1 MKKIFLLM
9 AAVVAFAAV
18 SCESDNLN
26 PNPDKKFVKELTV
39 NIVNESSKVAF
50 SEDSS
55 GIFFEWED
63 GDKIYAYLYE
73 VDAKDR
79 VDEFTYDAETDKF
92 VAAGEG
98 LAVGKTY
105 YVVRGSVSTVFDF
118 NDGNISA
125 NFSLNSGHSLNDL
138 PMMSEPFEATASGAI
153 ADLHHL
159 VSIISVPVVGTGKT
173 IYRPRLNVANST
185 GDNVIRGLFNVA
197 FDGGDMKYTRWSS
210 GGDLVF
216 TEAVGYSNWSAS
228 KRLHP
233 NNPAF
238 FQFVVLPGEY
248 DHIEFQAV
256 LDTETEE
263 VVKGGVLTD
272 KVIYPGAYYYLS
284 SPIVTPDPWN

>member
-18 SCESDNLN
+18 GCENDNLN
-26 PNPDKKFVKELTV
+26 PNPDKQFVKELTV
-39 NIVNESSKVAF
+39 NIVNEGSKVTVT
-50 SEDSS
+50 EDASA
-55 GIFFEWED
+55 IHFDWED

-73 VDAKDR
+73 VNAKDR

-92 VAAGEG
+92 VAAGAG

-125 NFSLNSGHSLNDL
+125 NFSLNSGHSLSDL

-159 VSIISVPVVGTGKT
+159 VSIISVPVVGAGKT

-197 FDGGDMKYTRWSS
+197 FDGGDFKHTRWSS

-216 TEAVGYSNWSAS
+216 TEAIGFSSWYAS
-228 KRLHP
+228 QKLHP
-233 NNPAF
+233 SNPAF

-248 DHIEFQAV
+248 DNIEFQAV

-284 SPIVTPDPWN
+284 SPIAWN

>member
-1 MKKIFLLM
+1 MM

-18 SCESDNLN
+18 SCESGNLN
-26 PNPDKKFVKELTV
+26 SDPDKKFVKELTV
-39 NIVNESSKVAF
+39 NIVNEGSKVAF
-50 SEDSS
+50 REDSS

-63 GDKIYAYLYE
+63 GDEIYAYLYE
-73 VDAKDR
+73 VNAKDR
-79 VDEFTYDAETDKF
+79 VDVFTYDAETDKF
-92 VAAGEG
+92 VAAGAG
-98 LAVGKTY
+98 LQVGKTY

-125 NFSLNSGHSLNDL
+125 NFSLNSGHSLSDL
-138 PMMSEPFEATASGAI
+138 PMMSQPFEATASGVI

-159 VSIISVPVVGTGKT
+159 VSIISVPVVGAGKT

-197 FDGGDMKYTRWSS
+197 FDGGDFKHTPWSS

-216 TEAVGYSNWSAS
+216 TEAIGFSSWSAS
-228 KRLHP
+228 QKLHP
-233 NNPAF
+233 SIPAF

-248 DHIEFQAV
+248 SNIEFQAI

-263 VVKGGVLTD
+263 VVKGGVLSD

-284 SPIVTPDPWN
+284 SPIVWN